1 MLVPHRAIPK
11 SKRLLVDVESRTLHL
26 CSAKT
31 NCRIGTTSDIATLM
45 SLMKARRGV
54 AARQHILDATREVLL
69 EGGLDGFTVE
79 AVAAESGVAR
89 STIYR
94 HWPEPRELV
103 VETLTSM
110 GRDFPIPDTGS
121 LRNDLEAVALLLRPV
136 FDDPRARRLLLDV
149 TRAAA
154 ADTEIE
160 RIRNQAIMDRRQ
172 PVQIILQRAIARG
185 EIDPDIDTAL
195 ACHLV
200 EGPLMSATVLQNL
213 PLTDETI
220 TAMVERIVK
229 ALS

>member
-1 MLVPHRAIPK
+1 
-11 SKRLLVDVESRTLHL
+11 
-26 CSAKT
+26 
-31 NCRIGTTSDIATLM
+31 
-45 SLMKARRGV
+45 MKARRGA
-54 AARQHILDATREVLL
+54 AARQHIIDATREVLL

-79 AVAAESGVAR
+79 AVATESGVAR

-94 HWPEPRELV
+94 HWPEPRDLV

-121 LRNDLEAVALLLRPV
+121 LKTDLEAAARLLRPV

-160 RIRNQAIMDRRQ
+160 RIRNQAILDRRQ
-172 PVQIILQRAIARG
+172 PVQVILQRAIARG
-185 EIDPDIDTAL
+185 EIDSDIDMAM

-220 TAMVERIVK
+220 SAMVERIVK